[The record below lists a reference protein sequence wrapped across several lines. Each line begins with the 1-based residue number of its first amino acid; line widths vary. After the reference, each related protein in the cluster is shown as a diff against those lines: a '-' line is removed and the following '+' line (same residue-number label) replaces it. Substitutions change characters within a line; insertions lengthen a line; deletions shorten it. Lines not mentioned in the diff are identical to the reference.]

1 MITRLWRGSTSRENA
16 DAYQQLLRE
25 EILPGIAR
33 RLTEG
38 YRGARLFRRDVAD
51 GVEFLTILTFDS
63 EDAIRSFVGE
73 DVEVANLPEKARA
86 LLAHF
91 ETRAQHYQEVPLT

>member
-1 MITRLWRGSTSRENA
+1 MITRLWRGWTSRENA

-73 DVEVANLPEKARA
+73 DIEVANLPEKARA
-86 LLAHF
+86 LLARF

>member
-1 MITRLWRGSTSRENA
+1 MITRLWRGWSSRENA

-38 YRGARLFRRDVAD
+38 YRGARVFRRDID
-51 GVEFLTILTFDS
+51 GGIEFLTILTFDS

-73 DVEVANLPEKARA
+73 DIEVANLPEKARA
-86 LLAHF
+86 LLTRF
-91 ETRAQHYQEVPLT
+91 ETRAQHYREVPLT